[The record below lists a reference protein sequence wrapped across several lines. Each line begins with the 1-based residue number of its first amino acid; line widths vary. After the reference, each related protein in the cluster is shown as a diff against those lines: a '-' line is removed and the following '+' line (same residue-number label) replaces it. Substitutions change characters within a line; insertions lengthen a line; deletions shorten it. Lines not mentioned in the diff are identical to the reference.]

1 MRSYKSDPKNK
12 VQPNKKDTK
21 KDTKISPADDLI
33 GDIVDVQ
40 ELERFPRGCAGT
52 CAPAY
57 RPRTRSQLASR
68 VSAKNVASS

>member
-1 MRSYKSDPKNK
+1 MRRYKSKSDPKKK
-12 VQPNKKDTK
+12 VQPNK

-40 ELERFPRGCAGT
+40 ELKRLPRGCAGT

-57 RPRTRSQLASR
+57 RPHTRSHWP
-68 VSAKNVASS
+68 VK